1 MFLPGE
7 QTPQATPNDAPCQC
21 PAKLAQQLLP
31 QGLIDAG
38 GGTSMLRVFNIIVLG
53 VLAVAVWGHHPAAAA
68 QCEVISATH
77 SADTKGEAL
86 LTSQALAAKGAKQLS
101 VKRGWKH
108 FTMSAQK
115 VAPDPFWKKVRPKV
129 PTDVIYAS
137 FVTAKTYSICFTGVV
152 VPFVCTSGTKVCGK

>member
-1 MFLPGE
+1 
-7 QTPQATPNDAPCQC
+7 
-21 PAKLAQQLLP
+21 LAQQLLP

-38 GGTSMLRVFNIIVLG
+38 GDISMLRVFNIIA
-53 VLAVAVWGHHPAAAA
+53 LALVAVTAWGPSLAAAA
-68 QCEVISATH
+68 ADCTIISATH

-108 FTMSAQK
+108 FSMSAQK

-137 FVTAKTYSICFTGVV
+137 FVTPKTYSICFTGVV
-152 VPFVCTSGTKVCGK
+152 VPFVCTSGSKVCGK

>member
-1 MFLPGE
+1 
-7 QTPQATPNDAPCQC
+7 
-21 PAKLAQQLLP
+21 LAQQLLP

-38 GGTSMLRVFNIIVLG
+38 GGTSMPRIFNVIMLSLVALAAWG
-53 VLAVAVWGHHPAAAA
+53 PRAAVAATD
-68 QCEVISATH
+68 CTVISATH

-86 LTSQALAAKGAKQLS
+86 LTSQALAAKGAKELS

-137 FVTAKTYSICFTGVV
+137 FLTPKTYSVCFTGVV